1 MGVLITILTSALV
14 STAVSAILGAVLKYS
29 FDRRLLAIT
38 HQNQVD
44 LVRLSEDLKV
54 VHNAVLE
61 RDRQRREVL
70 PRIAEQVYRIRNR
83 ARSVLATSQ
92 GTHPHSNENEQLQNE
107 TNQLEVAL
115 YQHRVLLGSE
125 GLFLLVHRFKNAA
138 RLLHDLSADLSLVRS
153 EPTSN
158 IGDLQTQLM
167 STYEA
172 FDVDHEEIVSKITDI
187 VNLSEGSLPWSRGTQ
202 QPT

>member
-1 MGVLITILTSALV
+1 VGVLITILTSALV
-14 STAVSAILGAVLKYS
+14 STAVSAILGALLKYN

-44 LVRLSEDLKV
+44 LVKLSEDLKV

-83 ARSVLATSQ
+83 TRSVLAASQ
-92 GTHPHSNENEQLQNE
+92 DANLHSNENEQLQNE
-107 TNQLEVAL
+107 INELEIAL
-115 YQHRVLLGSE
+115 YQYRVLLESE

-138 RLLHDLSADLSLVRS
+138 KLLHDLSTDLSLVRS
-153 EPTSN
+153 EPNSD

-187 VNLSEGSLPWSRGTQ
+187 VNLSEGPLPWPRGTQ